1 MSCKKRA
8 ASEELTSDNLKQA
21 RHDGEVQHSDD
32 ETSGNKDNLTSS
44 ATGASKQEASN
55 HVEPS
60 AAPAINGQGLPT
72 DGHAATTKPDR
83 PIATPRRR
91 SRSFITTPNGHG
103 SFYHHHPYA
112 ECTDAVR
119 ERRTTCATSIRSLL
133 GDDSA
138 SWLASSVKPK
148 NLPSGPCDWST
159 TLLEAI
165 LNLAQAV
172 QGPKSQSE
180 RRKSFHDAM
189 IAKSP
194 KRNDGRPAC
203 LGKSDFEQAVIWLH
217 VEAEKEKQVAH
228 ADQRVAKVEKSMRRL
243 QRKMIAERQA
253 KEKALADMALQHP
266 NDLSAESEDHA
277 QDVSAVEKKYADNM
291 CALQDDLDAKGH
303 ELETLQD
310 AETTP
315 AHVSTSISPQDE
327 DAGEHSREETA
338 ALEDEAMG

>member
-1 MSCKKRA
+1 MSGKKRA
-8 ASEELTSDNLKQA
+8 ASEELTSDNLKQP
-21 RHDGEVQHSDD
+21 RHDGEFQHSDD
-32 ETSGNKDNLTSS
+32 ETSGIQGNLTSS
-44 ATGASKQEASN
+44 ATGASKPEASN
-55 HVEPS
+55 HAGHS
-60 AAPAINGQGLPT
+60 LTALYGQGLPT
-72 DGHAATTKPDR
+72 DGNAATSKPDR

-91 SRSFITTPNGHG
+91 RKSFITTPNGHG
-103 SFYHHHPYA
+103 SFYHHHSYA
-112 ECTDAVR
+112 DCTEAVR

-148 NLPSGPCDWST
+148 NLPSDPCDWST

-180 RRKSFHDAM
+180 RRKSIHGAM

-203 LGKSDFEQAVIWLH
+203 LGKSDFEQAVIWRH
-217 VEAEKEKQVAH
+217 VQAEKEKQVAH
-228 ADQRVAKVEKSMRRL
+228 ADERVAEVEKSMREL
-243 QRKMIAERQA
+243 ERKMVAERQV
-253 KEKALADMALQHP
+253 KEKVLPDMGSQHA
-266 NDLSAESEDHA
+266 NDLSAESEDRA
-277 QDVSAVEKKYADNM
+277 QVVSAVEKKYADNM
-291 CALQDDLDAKGH
+291 RALQDDLDAKGQ

-315 AHVSTSISPQDE
+315 AHASTSIPTQDE
-327 DAGEHSREETA
+327 DAGERSREETA
-338 ALEDEAMG
+338 AS